1 MRKFFYRNSILIF
14 FADII
19 LVSLAW
25 YLSYLL
31 RLWVVQNQE
40 GCLWRCSV
48 EDVQTGER
56 YGFANL
62 ELLISFLQEQTVGQS
77 IFG

>member
-1 MRKFFYRNSILIF
+1 MS
-14 FADII
+14 DTGEP
-19 LVSLAW
+19 

-40 GCLWRCSV
+40 VSVWRCSV

-56 YGFANL
+56 HGFASL
-62 ELLISFLQEQTVGQS
+62 ESLCEFLREATGRPLDTTQEDTWS
-77 IFG
+77 HKK

>member
-1 MRKFFYRNSILIF
+1 MS
-14 FADII
+14 DTGEP
-19 LVSLAW
+19 

-40 GCLWRCSV
+40 GRVWRCSV

-56 YGFANL
+56 QGFPSL
-62 ELLISFLQEQTVGQS
+62 ESLCDFLRRETGLVPDGD
-77 IFG
+77 FKNDGCGP

>member
-1 MRKFFYRNSILIF
+1 MS
-14 FADII
+14 DTGEP
-19 LVSLAW
+19 

-40 GCLWRCSV
+40 VSVWRCSV

-56 YGFANL
+56 HGFASL
-62 ELLISFLQEQTVGQS
+62 ESLCEFLREATGRPLDTAQEDS
-77 IFG
+77 WSHKK